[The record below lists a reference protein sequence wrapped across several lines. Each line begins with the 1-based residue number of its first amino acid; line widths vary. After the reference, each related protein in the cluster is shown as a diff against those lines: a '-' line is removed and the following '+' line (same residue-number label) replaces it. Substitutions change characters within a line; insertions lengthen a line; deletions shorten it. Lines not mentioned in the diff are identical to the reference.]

1 MSYGELYNVVNRAW
15 ASLKEIQLVAQC
27 GRKAAEHIRDN
38 IKNDI
43 INSGKKLPEGK
54 AIVIPMKNLLE
65 YLNLDLEYITQMAIN
80 EKKLNLAS
88 NRTDNYASISR

>member
-43 INSGKKLPEGK
+43 INSG
-54 AIVIPMKNLLE
+54 
-65 YLNLDLEYITQMAIN
+65 
-80 EKKLNLAS
+80 
-88 NRTDNYASISR
+88 